1 MYNIVVY
8 FLAGPEVCRL
18 VSVST
23 HTSYLQIDPLSETLA
38 EVALDVDWIS
48 AADSSFGFSSPINF
62 ARARHWS
69 DKAARAA
76 ASASAPAFAN
86 LISNQECAAII
97 HK

>member
-38 EVALDVDWIS
+38 EVALDVD
-48 AADSSFGFSSPINF
+48 
-62 ARARHWS
+62 
-69 DKAARAA
+69 
-76 ASASAPAFAN
+76 
-86 LISNQECAAII
+86 
-97 HK
+97 